1 MQGVPG
7 HYIKQAPVDWQLEFV
22 ASAGGSLRIGRAQI
36 PAVSF
41 GVWAMLELIDCDF
54 VHPQKEPTAGGA
66 IVAAYLCAAGKDAMP
81 LVQRNL
87 SAGLEGVPLN
97 LDEPNPGDAL
107 GIAAMIWATDNA
119 LEPDDLIKLQE
130 WLNVSFSGFGMI
142 PSGDGGG
149 EYIFGVDSFGAMVAS
164 VGADL
169 GIDHERLMWQT
180 PLCLI
185 GHAVAQKSKQNGAKG
200 IARAKDPAHIK
211 QQFEEAQRRHD
222 AGELYEWQEK
232 EPLRYGLD
240 GHENDD
246 EAYRFAVL
254 QHEARTKGAA

>member
-87 SAGLEGVPLN
+87 RR
-97 LDEPNPGDAL
+97 
-107 GIAAMIWATDNA
+107 
-119 LEPDDLIKLQE
+119 
-130 WLNVSFSGFGMI
+130 
-142 PSGDGGG
+142 
-149 EYIFGVDSFGAMVAS
+149 GA
-164 VGADL
+164 
-169 GIDHERLMWQT
+169 
-180 PLCLI
+180 
-185 GHAVAQKSKQNGAKG
+185 
-200 IARAKDPAHIK
+200 
-211 QQFEEAQRRHD
+211 
-222 AGELYEWQEK
+222 
-232 EPLRYGLD
+232 
-240 GHENDD
+240 
-246 EAYRFAVL
+246 
-254 QHEARTKGAA
+254 